1 MIFSYILLRKLVLLL
16 LYNRIRELL
25 FQLQRINQTRFEEDG
40 EPRGDLQELWL
51 GTVEEGELQG
61 LD

>member
-1 MIFSYILLRKLVLLL
+1 M
-16 LYNRIRELL
+16 ELL